1 MTSQEQIRKAL
12 FDASIA
18 LSNATHNDLTE
29 YDAEKCL
36 AKVDAALAL
45 PRRNCDVGTAHEQTE
60 RYTKFCESHRD
71 THGNCISCHACKMVG
86 RCEFHW
92 SQMPY
97 EKDE

>member
-1 MTSQEQIRKAL
+1 MNANEQMRKAL

-45 PRRNCDVGTAHEQTE
+45 PRRNCDVGEVEEQVK
-60 RYTKFCESHRD
+60 RFQQF
-71 THGNCISCHACKMVG
+71 CISRTCKECPLYRPKDIMNK
-86 RCEFHW
+86 CFPHW
-92 SQMPY
+92 SQLPY
-97 EKDE
+97 EEAKK